1 MALTFHV
8 GNIANHEH
16 VTTRPSTRDKED
28 QEWHPVTDALVWSS
42 IVCGYNH
49 ITEANYKEVAA
60 RLAQY
65 QAVIG
70 GILGYQIMPKVN
82 ITEED
87 VRMHIGLTTN
97 ASTLTKAQWR
107 KKIVDMVE
115 REAETIQHGRRNTC
129 NLATEIKRDSDSY
142 DKGTSAYEVCERMY
156 QHYSKEKV
164 DG

>member
-8 GNIANHEH
+8 GNIANYQH
-16 VTTRPSTRDKED
+16 VTTKPSTRDKEQ

-42 IVCGYNH
+42 MVCGYNH

-65 QAVIG
+65 QTVIG
-70 GILGYQIMPKVN
+70 GILGYQLMPKVH

-107 KKIVDMVE
+107 KKIADMVE
-115 REAETIQHGRRNTC
+115 REANIIQDGRRNR
-129 NLATEIKRDSDSY
+129 LELPDIIKREGDEAV
-142 DKGTSAYEVCERMY
+142 SAYEVVERMY
-156 QHYSKEKV
+156 QHYSKKGEE
-164 DG
+164 